1 MSKKLDEA
9 FKQFEGIFLARKGEI
24 KDYLLKYKKEAF
36 KNRNV
41 INIERIDATDRLK
54 TSGFRKNLSMWQ
66 NFYKN
71 VIVSSCIKVRGREK
85 RYDYKFYFTE
95 EKLGPELLEKVER
108 TINEVNT
115 LKRRQKFE
123 EALKKIEKIE
133 KIVFP
138 KNDQY
143 INNQLSE
150 IREEIT
156 IALDKYKRTLQK
168 LKTLERKFNE
178 ERNQKKFDD
187 ALTSIEEIL
196 KISKSINEK
205 NIQRKYDGLPKTIN
219 REKIEYLQQKVEN
232 QRKNGNFELALET
245 CYEIIELT
253 EATKL
258 DEIKKNTLK
267 AIENIENKIKEI
279 KEQEKIKTKTV
290 SLGNELER
298 EKKNENY
305 ENALNISNEII
316 ELAESIDDKDTTDK
330 YIQIKQELSSIL
342 HEIEQ
347 KRKKEKQLKELED
360 QIEKKKE
367 SSDLEGIQNLSS
379 NIIKISTEIGRDDI
393 KNKYQAF
400 LKEIKIQ
407 IEERNKRREI
417 ETALA
422 TLKDDLL
429 KRKKEENYEDALEV
443 SNKIIKLAE
452 SINENEIVENY
463 SQIRDEIQT
472 KLEEIEKEKYK
483 KQIEDKIVE
492 LDRQI
497 GEAQDS
503 RDLESVINL
512 SNEIIKLSTRIER
525 DDIKSKYQKIIN
537 ETSQKIEEK
546 RIKEEEKRLREEK
559 LSEFHEKI
567 NEKGRKEEE
576 EAEKILNQVKKLEN
590 MIEIEED
597 ILPTIEEFSA
607 DEILGDVSGDTEQMI
622 NQLNVLLEGNRVEIK
637 ETIKSESRLISSS
650 GETAT
655 FDNELE
661 IEEIKGIK
669 KKRHIVESGFKNP
682 FDKIVEEAIVSDL
695 IPYNYEITDMEINKE
710 KPAQSPIKTKLKEGL
725 EVKWQ
730 LQNIPPQESI
740 QINYDLRKRI
750 SRTIIFLL
758 EDQLKIIKTHSNLKD
773 STSQIEGSY
782 DVNFPFSNTYERP
795 INGLVIED
803 IIPLYYIHHI
813 KKPKS
818 IIPRQD
824 RTNQGNLVKWNVGDL
839 KPKTIDYQYKLLELY
854 RFEELKASIYQLDK
868 EGFSAL
874 KNNYSKKSANKYNQ
888 ILQTLERYI

>member
-417 ETALA
+417 ETTLA

-512 SNEIIKLSTRIER
+512 SKEIIKLSTRIER